1 MNRKSASCVL
11 VFVFSAALFAQEKT
25 EFSDNG
31 SIRGEP
37 LSMSCWKHPFY
48 SEARYKISK
57 SFLQNDISSTRNRG
71 IAFSA
76 SLADAKGEFARGK
89 SVKPLDISYLADSTT
104 TSSFTPSRGSAFI
117 RSFLIPGW
125 GQKYIGA
132 KTSARTFFTAELALW
147 TSFVVFQLRGHWLED
162 DYRLYGET
170 HAGLEAG
177 GKADQYFVDVG
188 NFNNIDDYNN
198 AKLRNRDVAGL
209 YDRQIYFWQ
218 WNNEA
223 NRLRYDDIRVRS
235 ESAYSNAGFVIAGV
249 LANHVISG
257 IHAAYLA
264 GRRER
269 KQPQGELPSPHFFVE
284 SSMRDIRLVAR
295 LQF

>member
-1 MNRKSASCVL
+1 MVMRRRFCSCILVLISSSALC
-11 VFVFSAALFAQEKT
+11 AQE
-25 EFSDNG
+25 
-31 SIRGEP
+31 
-37 LSMSCWKHPFY
+37 
-48 SEARYKISK
+48 
-57 SFLQNDISSTRNRG
+57 NRQ
-71 IAFSA
+71 FSA
-76 SLADAKGEFARGK
+76 SLADARGELARVDP
-89 SVKPLDISYLADSTT
+89 SKPLDFSYLVDSTT
-104 TSSFTPSRGSAFI
+104 TSSFGPSRGSAFI

-125 GQKYIGA
+125 GQKHIGA

-162 DYRLYGET
+162 DYKLFGET
-170 HAGLEAG
+170 HAGLEAE
-177 GKADQYFVDVG
+177 GKADKYFVDVG

-209 YDRQIYFWQ
+209 YDRQTYFWQ
-218 WNNEA
+218 WDDEA

-257 IHAAYLA
+257 IHAAYLS

-269 KQPQGELPSPHFFVE
+269 KQPHGEMPSPRFYVVN
-284 SSMRDIRLVAR
+284 SSREIRLVAR

>member
-1 MNRKSASCVL
+1 MRRKSVSCILVL
-11 VFVFSAALFAQEKT
+11 VLSSALFAQENK
-25 EFSDNG
+25 EFSSLLAG
-31 SIRGEP
+31 ERGE
-37 LSMSCWKHPFY
+37 L
-48 SEARYKISK
+48 ARINSIKPIDF
-57 SFLQNDISSTRNRG
+57 SF
-71 IAFSA
+71 
-76 SLADAKGEFARGK
+76 
-89 SVKPLDISYLADSTT
+89 LADSTT
-104 TSSFTPSRGSAFI
+104 ASSGPSRGSAFI

-147 TSFVVFQLRGHWLED
+147 TSFVVFQLRGQWLED
-162 DYRLYGET
+162 DYQLFGET
-170 HAGLEAG
+170 HAGLEAD

-198 AKLRNRDVAGL
+198 AQLRNRDVAGL
-209 YDRQIYFWQ
+209 YDRQTFFWQ
-218 WNNEA
+218 WDSEA

-235 ESAYSNAGFVIAGV
+235 ESAYSNASFVIAGV

-269 KQPQGELPSPHFFVE
+269 RQPQGELPSPRFFVE

-295 LQF
+295 VQF